1 MSFISSVS
9 LLPLAQLRSAYL
21 IVSALQTTPMH
32 LLNCEALRGHF
43 PNISAPPV
51 IFTTTTYNKTMVYVP
66 TLRQMLFLPPDM
78 KGEYSFCIGFSGFTI
93 RFVVPTSVN
102 LPQCF
107 TELMCEDVEEPTA
120 EYRVCL
126 ISAPLCP
133 DSEPVSK
140 EGDAYIYVNDKG
152 CLRIYSA
159 LTADDGCQVA
169 CLLSKNGKNILYYPA
184 KMWYYYRQY
193 WHCTHLLCGELFL
206 MWQDAFLLHSSVV
219 AVNGKAVLFS
229 GPSNAGKS
237 TQAALWAEHADAD
250 IINGDRCV
258 IARKDGTFF
267 GGGSPWSG
275 TSDIFR
281 SGQYPIAGIFILGKS
296 HENRLRKLNAEAFAS
311 LYSQTTVNSWDA
323 EFVDKAFGFYSELL
337 TKVPVYELVCR
348 PDKDAVMLA
357 YNALFGKESLL

>member
-1 MSFISSVS
+1 M
-9 LLPLAQLRSAYL
+9 LPAVLRLACL
-21 IVSALQTTPMH
+21 IVSVLQTMLTH
-32 LLNCEALRGHF
+32 LLRCEVLRGHC
-43 PNISAPPV
+43 PNISAHLV
-51 IFTTTTYNKTMVYVP
+51 IFTTTTFSQTMVFV
-66 TLRQMLFLPPDM
+66 LIRRLMLLLPLDM
-78 KGEYSFCIGFSGFTI
+78 NGEYSFCIGFSGFTI
-93 RFVVPTSVN
+93 RFVLPTSIN

-107 TELMCEDVEEPTA
+107 TELMCEDVDNPTA

-169 CLLSKNGKNILYYPA
+169 CLLSENGKNILYYPA
-184 KMWYYYRQY
+184 KMWDYYRQY
-193 WHCTHLLCGELFL
+193 WHCTHLLAGELLL

-229 GPSNAGKS
+229 GASNAGKS
-237 TQAALWAEHADAD
+237 TQAALWAKYTDAD

-258 IARKDGTFF
+258 IARKDGVFF

-281 SGQYPIAGIFILGKS
+281 SEQYPVAGIFILGKS
-296 HENRLRKLNAEAFAS
+296 DENSLRRLKAEAFAS
-311 LYSQTTVNSWDA
+311 LYSQTTVNSWD
-323 EFVDKAFGFYSELL
+323 EKFVDKASDFYSELL
-337 TKVPVYELVCR
+337 TKIPVT
-348 PDKDAVMLA
+348 A
-357 YNALFGKESLL
+357 FLLPEDLCAMVVARFHD